1 MITADVFD
9 RVKRIFGDESAV
21 QLTDADIIRWIN
33 DAQREIVM
41 HSQNLLEKI
50 GTINTVEGQD
60 EYAFPADLLILRSI
74 RYKNDSMQSYSSL
87 QFRSLQDFDTYINGW
102 DGSFYGTND
111 PLVYTTYENTIYV
124 FPTPNVSTTSGLK
137 VLYSRKPVDVTDSLD
152 PLDLP
157 EAYHNAVVKY
167 CLTRAY
173 EMDED
178 YESSGI
184 QFSQFQNDV
193 TTLMN
198 REKLKGQDDAYPTIT
213 PRWEDM
219 F

>member
-1 MITADVFD
+1 MNTQDVMD
-9 RVKRIFGDESAV
+9 RVKRIFGDESSV
-21 QLTDADIIRWIN
+21 QLTDADIFRWIN
-33 DAQREIVM
+33 DAQREVVM

-60 EYAFPADLLILRSI
+60 EYAFPTDLLILRSI
-74 RYKNDSMQSYSSL
+74 RYKNDSMQSYSRLEFRNL
-87 QFRSLQDFDTYINGW
+87 QEFDTYINGW
-102 DGSFYGTND
+102 DGTFYGTND
-111 PLVYTTYENTIYV
+111 PLVYTTYEDTIYL
-124 FPTPNVSTTSGLK
+124 FPAPNQSTTAGLK
-137 VLYSRKPVDVTDSLD
+137 VLYSRKPVDVDSALD

-157 EAYHNAVVKY
+157 EGYHNAIVKY
-167 CLTRAY
+167 CLTKAY

-193 TTLMN
+193 NTLMN
-198 REKLKGQDDAYPTIT
+198 REKSKGHDEFYPTIT
-213 PRWEDM
+213 TRWEDM